1 MSERR
6 IIQNKYRRRREL
18 RRHIMISILTLC
30 TVIILA
36 FSIFSI
42 QTNAKDASE
51 VPEIKYY
58 TSIMIES
65 GDTLWTIAAEYMGE
79 HYESESDY
87 IEEVMRMN
95 ALRDETIYAGQ
106 HLVIPYYAGK

>member
-6 IIQNKYRRRREL
+6 IRRNKYRRRREL

-36 FSIFSI
+36 FNIFSI
-42 QTNAKDASE
+42 KTNAKVASE

-58 TSIMIES
+58 TSIMVKS

-79 HYESESDY
+79 HYKSKSDY
-87 IEEVMRMN
+87 IEEVMRIN
-95 ALRDETIYAGQ
+95 ALRDETIYAG
-106 HLVIPYYAGK
+106 HHIVIPYYAGK